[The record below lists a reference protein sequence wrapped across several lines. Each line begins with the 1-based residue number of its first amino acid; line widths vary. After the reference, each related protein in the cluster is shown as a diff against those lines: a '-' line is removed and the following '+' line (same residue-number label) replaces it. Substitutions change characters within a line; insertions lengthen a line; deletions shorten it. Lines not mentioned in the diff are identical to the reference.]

1 MKTIKNIPINP
12 RLSLKRCWDMV
23 NSIKTDDPNETRRRC
38 QIAEEWLTANE
49 VISIDEY
56 DALMMTVAYL
66 HRESYHYA

>member
-1 MKTIKNIPINP
+1 MAIKNIPINP

-23 NSIKTDDPNETRRRC
+23 NNIQTNDAEETRRRC
-38 QIAEEWLTANE
+38 RVAEEWLTANE

-66 HRESYHYA
+66 HRESYHWA

>member
-1 MKTIKNIPINP
+1 MEINR

-23 NSIKTDDPNETRRRC
+23 NRIQKANTPQDIRRRC

-56 DALMMTVAYL
+56 DALMMAVAYI
-66 HRESYHYA
+66 HRETYHIAH